1 MTDPAAH
8 DSPSERDVKPLD
20 LDAIEARNFTAAR
33 YVAEGDEY
41 AGFTWDS
48 ARDVPALVA
57 EVRRLRE
64 DLAAQETSTCHLG
77 DLLRATVNA
86 LKGDPPPLTTWS
98 THDLPDVAAE
108 MRRRDEYSVAII
120 AVGETMKEEYI
131 QRARDLSR
139 FRGQAC
145 YTAGLAKRL
154 LPSLETHGEDGW
166 PLDRVA
172 ADALAAE
179 VERLRAR
186 LATAPPDDPEADG
199 TDAAHPAWWRGND
212 AGCKGAMSLLARLR
226 TDNDA
231 LRARVAEL
239 ERLVKGDTTPPTDA
253 EIDAHDG
260 PWWIVLDHAAGFA
273 TRCAEGDEAKVWARR
288 QRERGAAYVWRAF
301 HMSTGELVRRCAA
314 AAPKPMGFAEALDA
328 VRRGPVGPSGCA
340 RCGEIAT
347 AACDACGVHLCSV
360 CGATPTCDDGDPC
373 ALRRYPHPDKEPLLC
388 VDIDAWGRALG

>member
-8 DSPSERDVKPLD
+8 DSPSERDADPLDD
-20 LDAIEARNFTAAR
+20 LDALEARVWRLTCSACGAVDPPTERGEFFEGSVFDRHIGCPKQPELFAAE
-33 YVAEGDEY
+33 V
-41 AGFTWDS
+41 
-48 ARDVPALVA
+48 DVHGLKLSQQRALVA
-57 EVRRLRE
+57 EVRRLRDE
-64 DLAAQETSTCHLG
+64 LDN
-77 DLLRATVNA
+77 LRENIAIATTVPR
-86 LKGDPPPLTTWS
+86 LMD
-98 THDLPDVAAE
+98 
-108 MRRRDEYSVAII
+108 
-120 AVGETMKEEYI
+120 ETMAALHREE
-131 QRARDLSR
+131 RD
-139 FRGQAC
+139 A
-145 YTAGLAKRL
+145 
-154 LPSLETHGEDGW
+154 
-166 PLDRVA
+166 
-172 ADALAAE
+172 
-179 VERLRAR
+179 LRAR
-186 LATAPPDDPEADG
+186 LATTPPDDPEADG

-226 TDNDA
+226 ADNDA

-239 ERLVKGDTTPPTDA
+239 ERVVKGDTTPPTDA

-273 TRCAEGDEAKVWARR
+273 ARCAEGDEAKVWARR

-301 HMSTGELVRRCAA
+301 HMSTGELVPRGAA
-314 AAPKPMGFAEALDA
+314 AAPKPMGFAESLDA

-388 VDIDAWGRALG
+388 VDLDAWGRALG